1 MKTLDEI
8 KKILEGHKAVLQER
22 YGISRIG
29 VFGSWA
35 KNRQTRRS
43 DIDILARFEKPIS
56 LLTLVSIELLLKKLL
71 KTKVDLVP
79 ESDLRPELKQE
90 ILEET
95 IYL

>member
-8 KKILEGHKAVLQER
+8 KQILQDHKEDLRER

-29 VFGSWA
+29 IFGSWV
-35 KNRQTRRS
+35 KNKQNSRS
-43 DIDILARFEKPIS
+43 DLDILAQFEKPIS
-56 LLTLVSIELLLKKLL
+56 LLTLVAIELQLKKLL

-79 ESDLRPELKQE
+79 ESDLRPELKQD